1 MVAASALCIPVGECS
16 IESMLVARG
25 EGVSE
30 SRDGSETRCGVG
42 QARRDGFMEHKSR
55 CCIRVET

>member
-30 SRDGSETRCGVG
+30 SRDLPKLGLKPDVASI
-42 QARRDGFMEHKSR
+42 ME
-55 CCIRVET
+55 